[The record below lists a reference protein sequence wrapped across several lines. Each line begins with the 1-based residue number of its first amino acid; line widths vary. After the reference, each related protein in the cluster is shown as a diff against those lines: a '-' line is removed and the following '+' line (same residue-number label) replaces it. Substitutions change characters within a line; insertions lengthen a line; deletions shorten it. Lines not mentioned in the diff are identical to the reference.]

1 MHTSEDHAGDRR
13 RRAGIVADQVISA
26 PDGLPSGT
34 AARAGSVR
42 GVAASVGLLRTG
54 VLVPVGSGDG
64 RWLRTAST
72 QGVSGSGRDLAAV
85 QDLDVRKGRLDA
97 LGPGRVAVDEL
108 LAKAA
113 HARVGRRLA
122 LHLPDGTRLS
132 TTVVAIY
139 GRGLGIAELTLPR
152 AALAGRVTSS
162 FDSDVLVRDAEGADR
177 KAVAAALGRSVSRSP
192 TGTAKR
198 RPRTRTGS

>member
-1 MHTSEDHAGDRR
+1 M
-13 RRAGIVADQVISA
+13 ISA

-97 LGPGRVAVDEL
+97 LGPGRVAVDAL

-113 HARVGRRLA
+113 HARIGQRLA
-122 LHLPDGTRLS
+122 LHLPDGTRIS
-132 TTVVAIY
+132 PTVVAIY

-152 AALAGRVTSS
+152 TALAGHVTSS

-177 KAVAAALGRSVSRSP
+177 KAVAAASAGSVSRSP
-192 TGTAKR
+192 TGTATR